1 MKTISPELQAHLD
14 SGLTTMATCC
24 KITRVDG
31 VEIHFTDHIKKLL
44 IDGDSYDAA
53 FGYTPSESDT
63 KSDLSTSNMEII
75 ALLDSP
81 KISSRDIMVGLFD
94 GARVDFFA
102 VNYETLSMG
111 RIHLPAAIM
120 GDVTIEKGRFTAEL
134 MGMMGKLSQYYGQS
148 TSIDCP
154 ADLGDAACGVDMTA
168 SARSFTGI
176 TSGASSRDKIQAADR
191 TEDDRFFK
199 DGSFEFTSGD
209 NQGLVRD
216 IKIYETGVFV
226 LTLPVPFDVPSG
238 ITYTCTIGCD
248 KTVEECEL
256 KFDNVIRFR
265 GQPFMVSTDDLLKI
279 GSQ

>member
-1 MKTISPELQAHLD
+1 MKTISTALQDHLD
-14 SGLTTMATCC
+14 SGLMTMATCC

-31 VEIHFTDHIKKLL
+31 LELYLTDHIKNLT
-44 IDGDSYDAA
+44 IDGDLYEAA

-63 KSDLSTSNMEII
+63 KSDLSTANMEII

-81 KISSRDIMVGLFD
+81 RITSRDIMVGLFD

-102 VNYETLSMG
+102 VNYVDVSMG
-111 RIHLPAAIM
+111 KIYHPAGIM
-120 GDVTIEKGRFTAEL
+120 GDITIEKGRFTAEL
-134 MGMMGKLSQYYGQS
+134 MGIMGKLSQYYGSS
-148 TSIDCP
+148 TSLDCP

-168 SARSFTGI
+168 AGMSFTGT
-176 TSGASSRDKIQAADR
+176 TSELSSRDKVLAVDR
-191 TEDDRFFK
+191 TEEDGFFK

-209 NQGLVRD
+209 NQSLVRD

-226 LTLPVPFDVPSG
+226 LMLPVPFDVAVG
-238 ITYTCTIGCD
+238 TDYKCRIGCD
-248 KTVEECEL
+248 KTLAVCIS
-256 KFDNVIRFR
+256 KFDNAIRFR